1 MWQEIL
7 RAIPVYFSTMF
18 KFILGPIGGYAA
30 RLNIITTIIATTTGS
45 MTVVLL
51 FAFFGNFIR
60 TQIIHRF
67 FKRKKLFTV
76 RNRKFVTIWKKYGLV
91 GIAVLTPCLL
101 TPIGGSIL
109 AVSFGAPRNKM
120 ILFMLITSTFWAILF
135 SVLIYEFGARVLPDY
150 IK

>member
-18 KFILGPIGGYAA
+18 KFVFGPIGGYAA
-30 RLNIITTIIATTTGS
+30 RLNIVTTIIATTAGS

-60 TQIIHRF
+60 TKIMHRF
-67 FKRKKLFTV
+67 FNKRKLFTV
-76 RNRKFVTIWKKYGLV
+76 RNRRFVTIWKKYGII
-91 GIAVLTPCLL
+91 GIAVLTPILL

-109 AVSFGAPRNKM
+109 AVSFGAPRNKL
-120 ILFMLITSTFWAILF
+120 ILYMLITSTFWAIVF
-135 SVLIYEFGARVLPDY
+135 SVLVYEFGARVLPDC